1 MVSLDA
7 SFRHSPCAAV
17 AAHHAAVDD
26 DGDADDDPLN
36 PEPIASPK
44 PWTRQTRTR
53 RIQVKTPNFL
63 LQLQRKSGS

>member
-7 SFRHSPCAAV
+7 SFRHSPCSAV

-44 PWTRQTRTR
+44 PWT
-53 RIQVKTPNFL
+53 
-63 LQLQRKSGS
+63 